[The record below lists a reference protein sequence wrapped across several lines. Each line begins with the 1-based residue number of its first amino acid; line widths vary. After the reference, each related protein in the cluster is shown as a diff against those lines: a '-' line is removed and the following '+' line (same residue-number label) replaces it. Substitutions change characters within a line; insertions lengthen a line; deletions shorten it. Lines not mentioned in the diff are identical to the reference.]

1 MARGKIDTDKREDET
16 AVYKPVKPKKSAVKA
31 EAPKEEKKTERRAPK
46 RYEPEQQLSGREK
59 REKARVAA
67 VARDRRRAVSRA
79 GDAGVT
85 LIALLTLVFEVLGL
99 LLCAVKTEGAPDMQ
113 AVMLCAAVV
122 PLGLLTTLALPR
134 FLPMDSL
141 VMALTNFLCGVG
153 IVVLYTVSPAR
164 GARQACFTR
173 WVWR

>member
-99 LLCAVKTEGAPDMQ
+99 LLCAVKTEGAPG
-113 AVMLCAAVV
+113 C
-122 PLGLLTTLALPR
+122 
-134 FLPMDSL
+134 
-141 VMALTNFLCGVG
+141 
-153 IVVLYTVSPAR
+153 
-164 GARQACFTR
+164 
-173 WVWR
+173 

>member
-67 VARDRRRAVSRA
+67 VAKDRRRAVSRA

-85 LIALLTLVFEVLGL
+85 LIALLTYARRDPPSVPSNGTRSSVPAGSRL
-99 LLCAVKTEGAPDMQ
+99 LPAESTIKRPAAP
-113 AVMLCAAVV
+113 AC
-122 PLGLLTTLALPR
+122 GR
-134 FLPMDSL
+134 FL
-141 VMALTNFLCGVG
+141 
-153 IVVLYTVSPAR
+153 
-164 GARQACFTR
+164 FTR
-173 WVWR
+173 RQSARSWAYFLKASSTISAIIAALR

>member
-113 AVMLCAAVV
+113 AVMLCAAVA

-164 GARQACFTR
+164 GRPCFTR
-173 WVWR
+173 